1 MRILLILEYDGTN
14 YAGWQI
20 QKNAVTVQEAVE
32 TAIFE
37 ALGQRCRVTG
47 AGRTDAG
54 VHARGQCAQFDIQSH
69 IPPEKF
75 SYVRNL
81 VLQPDIRVRE
91 SRAVRGGF
99 HVRKGARMK
108 HYRYTIYNA
117 PHASAID
124 RFTTAHVRQDLD
136 AEKMKIAAQYLV
148 GTHDFAAFRAAGSDI
163 VGTVRTIYS
172 IDITRIDENIY
183 IDVKGN
189 GFLYNMV
196 RIIAGTLIDVGK
208 GRTSPSAIPGI
219 LESRDRTRAGATAPA
234 QGLCMM
240 GVYYGSMP

>member
-75 SYVRNL
+75 SYVLNL
-81 VLQPDIRVRE
+81 VLPPDIRVRE
-91 SRAVRGGF
+91 SRAVSEDF

-240 GVYYGSMP
+240 GVYYDSMP